1 MKQLFSICGIVLM
14 LLATNNLQAQKE
26 GEFHLDQVY
35 ALGANGTVHLVSSDA
50 DVRITGTDRSDVH
63 VKIDRFEQVNGI
75 RSGRRRFSVEV
86 EEKGG
91 DLFIEERR
99 SGSVSFSMGSFR
111 TEYEIVIEMP
121 SNGSLRVR
129 GEDDD
134 YIIKSIHGAI
144 SISSEDGD
152 IDIYDTK
159 SSNIDVRLED
169 GDLRLAGGTGRFYA
183 NSEDG
188 DLDIRNAAFTEL
200 EIVIEDGN
208 VSLETTL
215 ADNGVYDIRSDDA
228 NIEFTVLSGG
238 GKFLISKDDGR
249 VNSGMGFTVQEE
261 TDNRVLLSLPGG
273 SADVEIRIND
283 GRVRLHTKVR

>member
-1 MKQLFSICGIVLM
+1 M

-50 DVRITGTDRSDVH
+50 DVLITGTDRSDVH

-121 SNGSLRVR
+121 TNGSLRVR

-159 SSNIDVRLED
+159 SSNIEVRLED

-261 TDNRVLLSLPGG
+261 TDNRVRLSLPGG

-283 GRVRLHTKVR
+283 GRVRLDTKVR